1 MLWEIHN
8 YVTMFISQVSSDFVC
23 GDKEKKVSLYNENA
37 KSDVEACSEYII
49 SPFAQLLRMVSQKKE
64 RKKKEKA
71 WTSSIV
77 FVSNTIKHFK

>member
-1 MLWEIHN
+1 MWKIIN
-8 YVTMFISQVSSDFVC
+8 YPTISISQVSSDFVC

-49 SPFAQLLRMVSQKKE
+49 SPFAHLLTMVSKTKE

-77 FVSNTIKHFK
+77 FVSNTVKHF